1 MKNFL
6 LFLVLGLLLSC
17 ESVEDSNNPGFQI
30 VIDNVNW
37 NATQVKAFLNPNG
50 SVLIKANT
58 TNETFD
64 ILVPSR
70 QVRTYDNLGLS
81 STVNAS
87 YTYQEEGVF
96 LNYVT
101 GNNIGGSGTLKI
113 KRHPNVDSNIFISG
127 ELTFQG
133 IQTSGDESFPEK
145 RNFIRGVFYNI
156 PIQIAP

>member
-1 MKNFL
+1 MKKLFL
-6 LFLVLGLLLSC
+6 LIILGTFLSC
-17 ESVEDSNNPGFQI
+17 ESELDNNNPGFQI
-30 VIDNVNW
+30 LIDNTYW

-70 QVRTYDNLGLS
+70 QIRNYDNLGSS

-87 YTYQEEGVF
+87 YTYDSEDYII
-96 LNYVT
+96 NYTT

-113 KRHPNVDSNIFISG
+113 KRHPNVDSNVAISG

-133 IQTSGDESFPEK
+133 VQTTGNEGFPEK

-156 PIQIAP
+156 PIQTP